1 MPSFTEENYGSR
13 SQDFESPFPTTTMN
27 FVGEESEASEGQAL
41 YSNLAQR
48 ESPFRSVY
56 ELENEAGSIDP
67 EAEEAMEF
75 LNQLYDEEFDEAVFE
90 LVSEAN
96 ELYQDRFESEFG
108 DPLAQKMQAARMIE
122 QHFAP
127 LVSEAEMFLDTMANE
142 FGQRS
147 PSSLDESEIESFIDR
162 YEPQTSLAPSFE
174 NFFGG
179 LKNKLKGA
187 FNKAASLAKQGISL
201 AGNFALKPI
210 LEKIS
215 QMVMPLMQRVV
226 KQGISKLPAELR
238 PVADQFAKRLLNQ
251 EYEEEA
257 TAEEDATPDVS
268 GIQREFDGQIAN
280 LLFSRE
286 AVEQELAIAE
296 YVRGSQQPITHD
308 PLSDLDR
315 ARAQF
320 VMQLGE
326 LREGEDP
333 TPLVQNFIPAI
344 LPALKLGISMAGR
357 AKVVSYLARLLAK
370 LIRKLIGPEYAPAL
384 SQAMVDVGLRLIH
397 LEATPENE
405 VHAARSAVAAT
416 VEETVRQ
423 IVALPEYILDNQELL
438 EGYAVEAFEQSAA
451 VNLPPVLPE
460 RVYEARP
467 ELREMT
473 GLKGTW
479 VMQPLQGAK
488 RYKKC
493 TRVYE
498 TTITPHMARVVKT
511 FCDVP
516 LAEFLQDRLGLSPG
530 REIKARVHLYE
541 AIPGTLLSQICKSE
555 RNVPGLGTIT
565 AWTQLH
571 PLTPEA
577 AGMVFGQPGL
587 GREVPEKYLDHQPTT
602 AVGQRLYYLEI
613 PEARPQVVPVA
624 GGAPKPRRIRQLHI
638 RLDFPHD
645 QIKVN
650 LFLSEAVAQ
659 AIAVKLRQKAS
670 IGTVMPHLSAVYE
683 PRVKKILTGKHHS
696 HLKTIHGKVPPKG
709 SRGRALSRLPQ
720 AVRELLGKNLIEWL
734 GKNLTTYLQQKSA
747 DFIAATENPA
757 DGVTLKIAF
766 TNPPGFAHLRKI
778 WRGESVN
785 IQEMQ
790 AKGGVPDANIQVIPG
805 FSRA

>member
-1 MPSFTEENYGSR
+1 MSSFTEENYGSR
-13 SQDFESPFPTTTMN
+13 SFTQDFESPFPSTKTTN
-27 FVGEESEASEGQAL
+27 FVGEDSEVIEGQVS
-41 YSNLAQR
+41 YSNVARLD
-48 ESPFRSVY
+48 SPFRSVY

-75 LNQLYDEEFDEAVFE
+75 LNELYDEEFDEAVFE
-90 LVSEAN
+90 LVSEAD
-96 ELYQDRFESEFG
+96 ELYQDRFESEYG
-108 DPLAQKMQAARMIE
+108 DPLAQKMQAARMLE

-127 LVSEAEMFLDTMANE
+127 LVTEAEMFLDTMANE

-147 PSSLDESEIESFIDR
+147 PGSLDEAEIESFIDR
-162 YEPQTSLAPSFE
+162 YEPQNSLSPSFE
-174 NFFGG
+174 NFFGSLLKKAGG
-179 LKNKLKGA
+179 LV
-187 FNKAASLAKQGISL
+187 KQGISL

-210 LEKIS
+210 LQKLKQLI
-215 QMVMPLMQRVV
+215 MPLVQRVV
-226 KQGISKLPAELR
+226 KYGINKLPEALR

-251 EYEEEA
+251 EFEEEA
-257 TAEEDATPDVS
+257 TTEEDATPDVS

-280 LLFSRE
+280 LLFSKE

-296 YVRGSQQPITHD
+296 YVKESQQPITHD
-308 PLSDLDR
+308 PLSELDR

-320 VMQLGE
+320 VKQLGE

-333 TPLVQNFIPAI
+333 TPLVQNFIPAL
-344 LPALKLGISMAGR
+344 LPALKLGMSLMGGRIKFISWFAPW
-357 AKVVSYLARLLAK
+357 VAK
-370 LIRKLIGPEYAPAL
+370 LIKKFIGPEHAPAL

-416 VEETVRQ
+416 LEDTVRQ
-423 IVALPEYILDNQELL
+423 IAALPEYILDNQELL
-438 EGYAVEAFEQSAA
+438 EGYALEAFEQAA
-451 VNLPPVLPE
+451 TVNLPPVLPE

-467 ELREMT
+467 ELRETT
-473 GLKGTW
+473 GIKSTW

-493 TRVYE
+493 TRIYE

-541 AIPGTLLSQICKSE
+541 AIPGTRLSQICKSE
-555 RNVPGLGTIT
+555 RHVPGLGTIA
-565 AWTQLH
+565 AWTHLH

-613 PEARPQVVPVA
+613 PEARPQVVPAA
-624 GGAPKPRRIRQLHI
+624 GGTPKPRRIRQLNI
-638 RLDFPHD
+638 RFDFPHD
-645 QIKVN
+645 QIKIH

-659 AIAVKLRQKAS
+659 SISVKLRQKAS
-670 IGTVMPHLSAVYE
+670 IGSVMPHLIAIYE
-683 PRVKKILTGKHHS
+683 PRLKKIMTGKHHS
-696 HLKTIHGKVPPKG
+696 HMKTIHGKVPPKG
-709 SRGRALSRLPQ
+709 SRGRILSRLPQ
-720 AVRELLGKNLIEWL
+720 AVREWFIKHLIEWL
-734 GKNLTTYLQQKSA
+734 GKNLTTYLQQKSP
-747 DFIAATENPA
+747 DFITATENPA
-757 DGVTLKIAF
+757 DGVTLKIVF

-778 WRGESVN
+778 LRGESVS

-790 AKGGVPDANIQVIPG
+790 AKGGMPDANVQVIPG
-805 FSRA
+805 FNRG

>member
-1 MPSFTEENYGSR
+1 MSSFTEENYGSQ
-13 SQDFESPFPTTTMN
+13 SQDFESPFPNITMK
-27 FVGEESEASEGQAL
+27 FFDEASEASEGQAF

-67 EAEEAMEF
+67 EAEEMMEF
-75 LNQLYDEEFDEAVFE
+75 LSELYDEEFDEAVFE
-90 LVSEAN
+90 LVSEAD
-96 ELYQDRFESEFG
+96 ELYQDRFESEYG
-108 DPLAQKMQAARMIE
+108 DPLAQKMQATRMLE

-127 LVSEAEMFLDTMANE
+127 LVTEAEMFLDTMANE

-147 PSSLDESEIESFIDR
+147 PSSLDEAEIESFIDR
-162 YEPQTSLAPSFE
+162 YEPQNSLSPSFE
-174 NFFGG
+174 NFFGSLLKKAGG
-179 LKNKLKGA
+179 LV
-187 FNKAASLAKQGISL
+187 KQGINL

-210 LEKIS
+210 LQKLKQLI
-215 QMVMPLMQRVV
+215 MPLVQRVV
-226 KQGISKLPAELR
+226 KQGINKLPAALR

-251 EYEEEA
+251 EFEEEA
-257 TAEEDATPDVS
+257 TTEEDATPDVS

-280 LLFSRE
+280 LLFSKE

-296 YVRGSQQPITHD
+296 YVKESQQPITHD
-308 PLSDLDR
+308 PLSELDR

-320 VMQLGE
+320 VTQLGE

-344 LPALKLGISMAGR
+344 LPALKLGISMVGR
-357 AKVVSYLARLLAK
+357 VKIVNWLAEFLAK
-370 LIRKLIGPEYAPAL
+370 LIRKFIGPQYAPAL

-416 VEETVRQ
+416 LEDTVRQ
-423 IVALPEYILDNQELL
+423 IAALPEYILDNQELL
-438 EGYAVEAFEQSAA
+438 EGYALEAFEQSAS

-460 RVYEARP
+460 RIYEARP
-467 ELREMT
+467 ELRETT
-473 GLKGTW
+473 GIKSTW
-479 VMQPLQGAK
+479 VMQPLRGNK

-498 TTITPHMARVVKT
+498 TIITPHMARVVKT

-530 REIKARVHLYE
+530 RAIKARVHLYE

-555 RNVPGLGTIT
+555 RHVPGLGSIT
-565 AWTQLH
+565 AWTHLH

-624 GGAPKPRRIRQLHI
+624 GGAPKPRRIRQLNI
-638 RLDFPHD
+638 RFDFPHD
-645 QIKVN
+645 QIKIH

-683 PRVKKILTGKHHS
+683 PRLKKIMTGKHHS

-709 SRGRALSRLPQ
+709 SRGRILSRLPQ
-720 AVRELLGKNLIEWL
+720 AVREWFIKHLIEWL
-734 GKNLTTYLQQKSA
+734 GKNLTTYLQQKSP
-747 DFIAATENPA
+747 DFITATENPA
-757 DGVTLKIAF
+757 DGVTLKIVF

-778 WRGESVN
+778 LRGESVN

-790 AKGGVPDANIQVIPG
+790 AKGGMPDANVQVVPG
-805 FSRA
+805 FNRG